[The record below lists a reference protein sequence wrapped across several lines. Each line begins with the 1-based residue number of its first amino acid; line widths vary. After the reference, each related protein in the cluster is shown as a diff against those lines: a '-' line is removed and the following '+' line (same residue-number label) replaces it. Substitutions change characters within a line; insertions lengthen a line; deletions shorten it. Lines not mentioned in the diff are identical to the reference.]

1 MLSAMLA
8 ALVGLASASGNV
20 SSVMVFEKGE
30 LNYVVSHSGTGPSR
44 RRRPLSHRSLQRPLT
59 AANCTLNGR

>member
-30 LNYVVSHSGTGPSR
+30 LNYVVSHSARAHPAAAPSVTAPSR
-44 RRRPLSHRSLQRPLT
+44 
-59 AANCTLNGR
+59 GR